1 MASNPAVLSSL
12 MPGANYSGSSV
23 AVPQSPIV
31 PGGGNPALGGATS
44 PFLPTVPSGT
54 SSFPMTASSGAL
66 PNTTG
71 SSSGTSGGS
80 TGLGGANNYSGL
92 WGSTQSLAGLIKGLE
107 KSGLTGGVASVL
119 AQFLQSGAGFNPQ
132 VAQALI
138 NAMGPQVER
147 GQESIIEQFSAMGNR
162 FGSPAATGLADYQAE
177 VNLNMDQIFSQLYEQ
192 SVQNYLEVL
201 MGVGKKS
208 PTFGTTFQQAFASGL
223 GSGAASLIT
232 G

>member
-54 SSFPMTASSGAL
+54 GSFPMTASSGAL
-66 PNTTG
+66 PSTTSTG
-71 SSSGTSGGS
+71 SG
-80 TGLGGANNYSGL
+80 TGLGGANSYSGL

-147 GQESIIEQFSAMGNR
+147 GQESIIEQFSAMGTR

-201 MGVGKKS
+201 MGVGKKT
-208 PTFGTTFQQAFASGL
+208 PGFGANFGSAFASTL
-223 GSGAASLIT
+223 GSGAAGLLV
-232 G
+232 GG